1 MKNSPIN
8 LGSDSWL
15 KFKFTEVWNE
25 TQDGILVVD
34 GYATDYDYKL
44 VPLYESDSDNVSAYH
59 GINGFERRYDDISDE
74 ESLFWTSV
82 EDPNTTIE
90 VARGV

>member
-1 MKNSPIN
+1 M
-8 LGSDSWL
+8 
-15 KFKFTEVWNE
+15 
-25 TQDGILVVD
+25 VVD

-44 VPLYESDSDNVSAYH
+44 VPLYESDSDNVSTYY
-59 GINGFERRYDDISDE
+59 GINGFERRYDDISDDE
-74 ESLFWTSV
+74 ILPRTSV